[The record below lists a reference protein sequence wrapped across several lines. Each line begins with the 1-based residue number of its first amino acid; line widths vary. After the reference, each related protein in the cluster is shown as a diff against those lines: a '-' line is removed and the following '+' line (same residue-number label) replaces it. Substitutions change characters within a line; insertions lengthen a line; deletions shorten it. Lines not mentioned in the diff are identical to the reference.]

1 MPFKTEIKQFN
12 TLIKRFQ
19 RDSAKIVNEIKVRI
33 QEGGLTRT
41 EMKTLVEAF
50 GKTLFLFPS
59 PNFF

>member
-19 RDSAKIVNEIKVRI
+19 RDSAKIVNEIKIRI

-50 GKTLFLFPS
+50 GKTSF
-59 PNFF
+59 